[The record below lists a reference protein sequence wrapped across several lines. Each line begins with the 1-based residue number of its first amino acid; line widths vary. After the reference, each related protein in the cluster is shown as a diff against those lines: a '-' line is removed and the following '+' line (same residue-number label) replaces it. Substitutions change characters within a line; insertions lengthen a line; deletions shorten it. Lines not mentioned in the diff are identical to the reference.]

1 MSISAKE
8 LSEFMNTTTRGI
20 DFTGLQTATSNLFV
34 TSQAAKSVAN
44 LGKNAGD
51 SAGGIIGLES
61 QVMTLAEGAVA
72 TLGPVVAQV
81 GKNMPGAVENLVKP
95 ISSGGA
101 TRIAE
106 LDFDGDE
113 IGNLF
118 SGAKPLMKSAS
129 TLLHDII
136 VDASP
141 EALGLALSSVTGKT
155 LETFGPAMK
164 NLASGD
170 LQDLALSASQ
180 DLQEDK
186 GIQGLVT
193 AISSLGTSFGSV
205 TGKFF
210 SGNFLKD
217 LTEHKSYSV
226 TNGVRQINL
235 SAPESVLE
243 SITNKLLKD
252 DTFGALDEAVNM
264 VEIPASLQTNAVKHK
279 IPLPS
284 KTRESVENF
293 IATNDLVDPTNADM
307 AQYKA
312 TISRTTIAV
321 QQTKA
326 DVANSME
333 DITSQYTNTQL
344 GARKVSSSEV
354 GQPKAFAVLRS
365 QEQMI
370 KYIQS
375 CERDLSTMVV
385 HWSGHYS
392 DAFNVGAREMN
403 REYVAHSYPNQPYH
417 FIIKKNGDIETGVP
431 IHEVSSHTYL
441 EFQPLSVG
449 VCFVAGYNETKP
461 TDGSE
466 GKLTASSINR
476 SQLVGFNHIINA
488 WYTVFPGGDV
498 FGQNDLDNGVS
509 QGPGFDVNN
518 YIFNSMDKI
527 NTCEPTIDK
536 KFLTLS
542 EMVADT
548 YKATSTPKVGAN

>member
-1 MSISAKE
+1 MSISSRE

-20 DFTGLQTATSNLFV
+20 DFSGLQTATSNLFV

-72 TLGPVVAQV
+72 TLGPVVAKV
-81 GKNMPGAVENLVKP
+81 GKNMPGATENLVKV
-95 ISSGGA
+95 ISSDGA

-106 LDFDGDE
+106 LDFDSDE

-118 SGAKPLMKSAS
+118 SGAKPIMKSAS

-141 EALGLALSSVTGKT
+141 EALGLALASVTGKT
-155 LETFGPAMK
+155 MEIFGPAMK

-193 AISSLGTSFGSV
+193 ALSGLGTSFGSV

-235 SAPESVLE
+235 SAPENILE

-252 DTFGALDEAVNM
+252 DTIGALNEAVNM
-264 VEIPASLQTNAVKHK
+264 VEIPASLQTTAVKHN
-279 IPLPS
+279 IPLPN
-284 KTRESVENF
+284 KTRESVEIF
-293 IATNDLVDPTNADM
+293 IGTIDLVDRDNVEM
-307 AQYKA
+307 ARYKSD
-312 TISRTTIAV
+312 ISKTTLAV

-326 DVANSME
+326 DVSNSLE
-333 DITSQYTNTQL
+333 TDTQL
-344 GARKVSSSEV
+344 GAKVSSSEV
-354 GQPKAFAVLRS
+354 GQPNAFAVLRS
-365 QEQMI
+365 REEMI

-375 CERDLSTMVV
+375 CERDLSTMLL

-392 DAFNVGAREMN
+392 DAFNVGAREIN
-403 REYVAHSYPNQPYH
+403 REYIAHSYPNQPYH
-417 FIIKKNGDIETGVP
+417 FIIKKNGDIQTGVP
-431 IHEVSSHTYL
+431 IHEISTHTYL
-441 EFQPLSVG
+441 EFQPLSVS

-476 SQLVGFNHIINA
+476 SQLVALNQIITA

-527 NTCEPTIDK
+527 NTCEPTVDK
-536 KFLTLS
+536 KFLTLG
-542 EMVADT
+542 EMIAET
-548 YKATSTPKVGAN
+548 YKEISTPKVGAN